1 MTSHRFCFVLVGLF
15 LAGSFATVAAASRE
29 EEAEKYKKTLRSSE
43 SDAKDLATA
52 VKELGKLG
60 AIASKYTKDIIP
72 DLMKMLDHKDPRV
85 RGEAAHA
92 IGMVDPDEKEPVVD
106 KLIKILKEEKVDSVK
121 LSAAQGL
128 AAMGSEAKAAL
139 PALKE
144 AVAAAGKKE
153 ARPYRD
159 AIQTI
164 NGTQKKK

>member
-1 MTSHRFCFVLVGLF
+1 M
-15 LAGSFATVAAASRE
+15 
-29 EEAEKYKKTLRSSE
+29 
-43 SDAKDLATA
+43 
-52 VKELGKLG
+52 
-60 AIASKYTKDIIP
+60 
-72 DLMKMLDHKDPRV
+72 
-85 RGEAAHA
+85 
-92 IGMVDPDEKEPVVD
+92 D